1 MSEDFNRKVIGIFSK
16 HKNIP
21 QKDIKSDLGYSCV
34 VLEKDANG
42 LKFNPEHL
50 AEYAKSC
57 NYIVRIMKTHN
68 GETALFNYNVP
79 NDEILDFIFNIK
91 TGQIKGTIIEID
103 KYFPEDLA

>member
-1 MSEDFNRKVIGIFSK
+1 MSDELNKKVIDIFSK
-16 HKNIP
+16 HKNNPEKIV
-21 QKDIKSDLGYSCV
+21 KNDLGYSCV

-50 AEYAKSC
+50 TEYAKSC
-57 NYIVRIMKTHN
+57 NYIVRVMKTHN
-68 GETALFNYNVP
+68 GETVLFNYNVP
-79 NDEILDFIFNIK
+79 NDEILDFIYSIK